1 MDVGQ
6 TVVVKDG
13 VVLAV
18 EALEGTDQAIRRGGE
33 LGGAGVVV
41 VKVSKPN
48 QDLRFDLP
56 CAGLETLETL
66 KKVSSRVL
74 GVETGKTVL
83 ISREKVLEA
92 ADKAEMTV
100 VGL

>member
-1 MDVGQ
+1 MDIGQ
-6 TVVVKDG
+6 TVVVKHG

-18 EALEGTDQAIRRGGE
+18 EALEGTNETILRGGE
-33 LGGAGVVV
+33 LGQGEAVV

-56 CAGLETLETL
+56 CVGPETL
-66 KKVSSRVL
+66 KMLKSVSSRVL
-74 GVETGKTVL
+74 GVEHGKTIL
-83 ISREKVLEA
+83 ISREKLLEA
-92 ADKAEMTV
+92 ADKEDMTI